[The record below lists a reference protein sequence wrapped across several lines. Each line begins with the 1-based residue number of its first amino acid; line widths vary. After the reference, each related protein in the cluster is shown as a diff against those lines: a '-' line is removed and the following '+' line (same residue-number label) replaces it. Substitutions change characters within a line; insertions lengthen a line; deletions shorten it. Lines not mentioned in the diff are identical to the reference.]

1 MPPDNDTRKK
11 EWFIRDNESDPEE
24 RNALLS
30 GYLADVWSDLDI
42 IRIERIEGIDQGWQ
56 ALYRE

>member
-1 MPPDNDTRKK
+1 MAPDNK
-11 EWFIRDNESDPEE
+11 EWFIRDGESDPEE

-56 ALYRE
+56 AIYKE

>member
-1 MPPDNDTRKK
+1 MAPDNK
-11 EWFIRDNESDPEE
+11 EWFIADSESDPEE

-42 IRIERIEGIDQGWQ
+42 IRIERIQGGDPGWQ
-56 ALYRE
+56 AVYREE